1 MEKKTNNLKG
11 GLILL
16 VTAFIWGIA
25 FVAQSDAA
33 SKIPP
38 FAFNAIRSFIG
49 AIMLLLLMCFRKI
62 KLGEKIFVSKT
73 APNSLVAKGGIICGI
88 MLWLS
93 VNLQQMGLTYYEKH
107 GLPGGSARGAFLT
120 ALYVVIVP
128 ILSLFFKRK
137 VSPIIWVSTVIA
149 LLGAYLLCTAGLG
162 GFNKGDI
169 LMLACALS
177 FSLHVLSVDKFCN
190 EVGGIR
196 LSMIQFSVCAIV
208 SLITSL
214 IFETDPF
221 NPENIIAA
229 IIPILFLGIMSSGV
243 AYTLQIIGQKYAEP
257 AVASL
262 TMSLESV
269 FGALGGWIILGQTL
283 TLLQIIGCTLVF
295 IAIIIAQ
302 IPEILFN
309 KKA

>member
-1 MEKKTNNLKG
+1 MKKQTNNLKG

-16 VTAFIWGIA
+16 ITAFIWGIA

-49 AIMLLLLMCFRKI
+49 ALMLLLLMCFKKI
-62 KLGEKIFVSKT
+62 KTGEKVFVSKA
-73 APNSLVAKGGIICGI
+73 APKFLVAKGGIICGV
-88 MLWLS
+88 MLWMS

-128 ILSLFFKRK
+128 VLSLCFKRK
-137 VSPIIWVSTVIA
+137 VSPIIWISAVIA
-149 LLGAYLLCTAGLG
+149 VLGAYLLCTAGLG

-177 FSLHVLSVDKFCN
+177 FSLHVLSVDTFCN
-190 EVGGIR
+190 EVGIR
-196 LSMIQFSVCAIV
+196 LSMIQFSVCAAL
-208 SLITSL
+208 SFITAL

-221 NPENIIAA
+221 NLENIIAA

-257 AVASL
+257 SVASL
-262 TMSLESV
+262 VMSLESV

-295 IAIIIAQ
+295 IAIIVAQ